1 MIKLKK
7 NNKIRAKILW
17 DAIKESVENLK
28 TFKFYTEVSRMKYKN
43 NDENN
48 RVSIRI
54 PFSVLEIIERI
65 MENRIND
72 GEANVTRHAVAVKL
86 LKLGARIEKRKLD
99 NIDTGANPFDSRIES
114 QLSFIANSVIKTSLQ
129 VERFFSIFYELNQI
143 SPDLMSKIAR
153 DIKLSDKEK
162 ELLKRLFV
170 EVE

>member
-1 MIKLKK
+1 MQ
-7 NNKIRAKILW
+7 A
-17 DAIKESVENLK
+17 ES
-28 TFKFYTEVSRMKYKN
+28 
-43 NDENN
+43 N
-48 RVSIRI
+48 RVTIRI
-54 PFSVLEIIERI
+54 PYSVIEIIDRI
-65 MENRIND
+65 ISTRLED
-72 GEANVTRHAVAVKL
+72 GENNISRTSIAVEL
-86 LKLGARIEKRKLD
+86 IKLGARIEKKKLD
-99 NIDTGANPFDSRIES
+99 NIESGANPFDSRIES

>member
-1 MIKLKK
+1 
-7 NNKIRAKILW
+7 
-17 DAIKESVENLK
+17 
-28 TFKFYTEVSRMKYKN
+28 
-43 NDENN
+43 
-48 RVSIRI
+48 
-54 PFSVLEIIERI
+54 

-72 GEANVTRHAVAVKL
+72 GEANVTRHAVAVEL
-86 LKLGARIEKRKLD
+86 LKLGARIEKKKLD
-99 NIDTGANPFDSRIES
+99 NIESGANPFDSRIES